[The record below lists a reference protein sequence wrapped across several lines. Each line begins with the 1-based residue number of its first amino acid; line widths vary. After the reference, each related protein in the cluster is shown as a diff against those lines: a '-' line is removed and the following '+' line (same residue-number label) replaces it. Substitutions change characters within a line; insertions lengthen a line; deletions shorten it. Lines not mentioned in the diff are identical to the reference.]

1 MKFGLEKEFW
11 FFKKGQL
18 SLAEGSLPFDE
29 SGYLLEARGK
39 PDNCIR
45 DAVFNLES
53 EIYKIKEL
61 VKEYKGKICDVPYI
75 LVPESL
81 RFLAGRKFAKGLI
94 KFENYLGYDNHNVD
108 YAKGYRTAGVHISFS
123 NPIEIKRKGMTQIVL
138 QNFDWVK
145 LFTHLD
151 DCFSKEIEESGR
163 NPGFYEVKFDGRV
176 EYRSLPSNINLKKVI
191 SVIQSFKWE

>member
-1 MKFGLEKEFW
+1 M
-11 FFKKGQL
+11 
-18 SLAEGSLPFDE
+18 
-29 SGYLLEARGK
+29 
-39 PDNCIR
+39 
-45 DAVFNLES
+45 
-53 EIYKIKEL
+53 
-61 VKEYKGKICDVPYI
+61 
-75 LVPESL
+75 SL
-81 RFLAGRKFAKGLI
+81 RLATHLAAQSRFK
-94 KFENYLGYDNHNVD
+94 YRLGAV
-108 YAKGYRTAGVHISFS
+108 VV
-123 NPIEIKRKGMTQIVL
+123 KRKGMTQIVL